1 MLAHELFVAPAVTRA
16 LERYQVSLERAFG
29 DRLREFVLYGS
40 QARGTAHEESDV
52 DVLVVVDDL
61 SYDDHRLA
69 VDLAYDA
76 NAVERE
82 IWVGISPLV
91 RSTTAMNDLRA
102 SERLITCDIARD
114 GIWLFGSAPNAIDPD
129 IDN

>member
-1 MLAHELFVAPAVTRA
+1 MLAHELFVTPAVTRA

-61 SYDDHRLA
+61 TEDEHRLA

-76 NAVERE
+76 NAAERE
-82 IWVGISPLV
+82 IWVGVSPLV
-91 RSTTAMNDLRA
+91 RSTTAMNDLRDR
-102 SERLITCDIARD
+102 ERLITRNIARD
-114 GIWLFGSAPNAIDPD
+114 GIWLVGVPEPTAMDGHQ
-129 IDN
+129 